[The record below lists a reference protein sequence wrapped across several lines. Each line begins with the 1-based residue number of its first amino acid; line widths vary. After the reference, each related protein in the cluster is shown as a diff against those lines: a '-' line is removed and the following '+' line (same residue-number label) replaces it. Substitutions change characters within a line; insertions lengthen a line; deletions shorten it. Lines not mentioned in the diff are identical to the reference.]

1 MPSSSAPPPS
11 TQSDAEVSQLKS
23 EVDMLSLK
31 LLRVKAQL
39 ENRLKTSNEHVQR
52 QNANVSQ
59 QLELDQENRRRRRV
73 FDDITSSSV
82 DNSSSGTVPTDSVKF
97 AHINRSS
104 LANTNTNTTAER
116 DTLDS
121 RLSTV
126 LFSPSP
132 HGSLKSPPT
141 PQPTRLN
148 ISIGYDDRSFGL
160 QTTKSGSLS
169 DIPPRKPPRTFAE
182 TLEHAIKFRIE
193 KDEGSACVSS
203 SAVAASSFASSS
215 IALLS
220 MCNHEEFVE
229 AIKHR
234 FKLGQCWFY
243 RSGQLFFVNPFNN
256 LSSSRNLSYS
266 VIPTISSSLLETN
279 KACLL
284 LK

>member
-39 ENRLKTSNEHVQR
+39 ANRLKTSNEHVQR

-148 ISIGYDDRSFGL
+148 ISIGYDDRSFASVSQSPASRL
-160 QTTKSGSLS
+160 KRNSQSMPMLEQ
-169 DIPPRKPPRTFAE
+169 IIQQRT
-182 TLEHAIKFRIE
+182 IKRSPFLNKVDKRIY
-193 KDEGSACVSS
+193 KGSACVSS

-234 FKLGQCWFY
+234 FKLGQCWV
-243 RSGQLFFVNPFNN
+243 RQG
-256 LSSSRNLSYS
+256 
-266 VIPTISSSLLETN
+266 T
-279 KACLL
+279 A
-284 LK
+284 